1 MDCASLPTTPL
12 ATGQKDKSASGHE
25 CCDPRDRVTAALAGV
40 ALGLAVA
47 LGLLTLQLHEFRVD
61 GAQTPLTGHL
71 PPPPHR
77 VGAPKAKAVFSRSVS
92 HRWMECGTKDLQ
104 RLPHGM
110 VGRGLAVY
118 RDSAVS
124 AGNVTRVGRRGYMS
138 S

>member
-12 ATGQKDKSASGHE
+12 ATGQKDKSASSHA

-47 LGLLTLQLHEFRVD
+47 RGLLTLQLHEFRVD

-77 VGAPKAKAVFSRSVS
+77 VGVPQATGGVLQIGEPSMDGVRHEGPPAPPAEHGGSRP
-92 HRWMECGTKDLQ
+92 RCLQ
-104 RLPHGM
+104 R
-110 VGRGLAVY
+110 
-118 RDSAVS
+118 
-124 AGNVTRVGRRGYMS
+124 
-138 S
+138 

>member
-12 ATGQKDKSASGHE
+12 AMCQKDKSASGHE

-47 LGLLTLQLHEFRVD
+47 RGLLTLPLREFRVD

-77 VGAPKAKAVFSRSVS
+77 VGAPKATGGVLQIGEPSMDGVRHEGPPAPPAWHGGSRP
-92 HRWMECGTKDLQ
+92 RCLQ
-104 RLPHGM
+104 R
-110 VGRGLAVY
+110 
-118 RDSAVS
+118 
-124 AGNVTRVGRRGYMS
+124 
-138 S
+138 